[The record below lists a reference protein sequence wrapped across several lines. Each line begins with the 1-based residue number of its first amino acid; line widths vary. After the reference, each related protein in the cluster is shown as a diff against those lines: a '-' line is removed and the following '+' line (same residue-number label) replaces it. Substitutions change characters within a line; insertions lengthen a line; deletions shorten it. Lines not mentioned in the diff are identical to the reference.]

1 VSRSILTVT
10 LAASVLLVLAAVGG
24 WSSAAGTGPATIRI
38 TDRQVGYT
46 RVDTGRPGISP
57 GDTEVI
63 SYRLFN
69 RRVSSTPIGYA
80 RFVCTFTV
88 GKLRTCTGTVYLPR
102 GQLVVGGS
110 LRYRS
115 LYEMA
120 VLGGTRLY
128 DNARG
133 TMTAIRTTRR
143 PLREILLFRL
153 TG

>member
-1 VSRSILTVT
+1 VSRSILTFT
-10 LAASVLLVLAAVGG
+10 LAVSILLVLAAIEG

-38 TDRQVGYT
+38 TDRQTGYT
-46 RVDTGRPGISP
+46 RVDTGRRGISP

-69 RRVSSTPIGYA
+69 RRISRTPIGLA
-80 RFVCTFTV
+80 RFVCTYTV
-88 GKLRTCTGTVYLPR
+88 GAVRTCTGTVFLPK

-110 LRYRS
+110 IRFRS
-115 LYEMA
+115 FYELA

-133 TMTAIRTTRR
+133 TMTAIRTTRKPR
-143 PLREILLFRL
+143 REILLFRL

>member
-1 VSRSILTVT
+1 VSRLILMAT
-10 LAASVLLVLAAVGG
+10 LAASALLVLAAVGG
-24 WSSAAGTGPATIRI
+24 WDSAAGTGPATIRI
-38 TDRQVGYT
+38 TDRLVGYT
-46 RVDTGRPGISP
+46 RVDNGRPGISP

-69 RRVSSTPIGYA
+69 RRISRTPIGYA

-88 GKLRTCTGTVYLPR
+88 GKLRSCTGTVFLPK

-110 LRYRS
+110 MRYRA
-115 LYEMA
+115 LYELA

-133 TMTAIRTTRR
+133 TMTAIRTTNR